1 MTVLNTLNFVTYNP
15 TTNNNPIA
23 MRRRKLV
30 AKIDE
35 QLALAADAD
44 YSPTKTKRVK
54 DADGNESKVEV
65 PKRVKR
71 WWNQSNDGTVQ
82 VTIRYGSKPIEFEK
96 GKRAISVATLADV
109 APTLEAVKTAVEDG
123 ELDDLLEA
131 QFAFGKRVAKPKPK

>member
-1 MTVLNTLNFVTYNP
+1 MSIFKDFKFIEYTS
-15 TTNNNPIA
+15 NNYSNLKA
-23 MRRRKLV
+23 NRRRKLIL
-30 AKIDE
+30 KIDE
-35 QLALAADAD
+35 QILLATEPSF
-44 YSPTKTKRVK
+44 SPTKTKRVK